1 MINWHSIPFAR
12 LLIPFTIGIVVYNC
26 SPGTLPYAFMLI
38 LLACTFLIF
47 ESSLQIQTKFKL
59 KIWTSIS
66 MLALFMS
73 FGAARLHYN
82 SAGIEKTHYSNLRE
96 TEYLKV
102 EIIDVLDSKT
112 DKLKIVADALDA
124 IDSSRRKTKCS
135 GRILINLKIDKLNC
149 HPNIGDS
156 YWIKANLTK
165 PEYSENPG
173 TFDYKTYLKRK
184 QILDYINTS
193 TSQIIRTKD
202 SFYHIKKTAYKL
214 RDYSLAVIKN
224 NIPNKLSYG
233 ISEALLLGYKSD
245 LNEDTNLIFNR
256 TGTLHILA
264 VSGMHAGLIF
274 AILNWIFGFIIKFK
288 KGNILKVTII
298 LFCLWF
304 YALMSGFSASV
315 IRAAV
320 MFSLM
325 SIGNLVNRSN
335 NPINTIFSSA
345 FIMLVYDP
353 NFLFDPGFQLSYTAV
368 IGISFCYSEIRGLY
382 LNKPKAI
389 IAICDLINVS
399 LCAQLLTFP
408 ISIFYFNQFPSYFLI
423 TNLIV
428 IPIYTLLIFL
438 IIAIFPLSLFPIAS
452 LFTGKVIDLLICY
465 NDIFM
470 HFMDSLPN
478 AVIMNLDLDYL
489 ELSLLYAFILKII
502 HDINFKIKINI
513 IPILILLSILSPYE
527 SYKHKRIQNQRFICL
542 MGFKNANIFVCVNG
556 EKSIVYGDS
565 LSFTQKSI
573 KNDLNRFF
581 LKHKIKSK
589 YMIQENF
596 SFVSTNFRSIS
607 GLGFQFFDRT
617 MTIQNTA
624 HLNRQN
630 SVYYLVNGAEKT
642 SYINLKLNP
651 SNLIIS
657 HKIKEY
663 KKHKIQNELFK
674 RFGKKINISTRFRI
688 ICQF

>member
-26 SPGTLPYAFMLI
+26 SPGTLPYAFVLI
-38 LLACTFLIF
+38 ILACTFLLF
-47 ESSLQIQTKFKL
+47 ENSLQIQAKFKL

-66 MLALFMS
+66 ILALFMS
-73 FGAARLHYN
+73 LGAARLHFTN
-82 SAGIEKTHYSNLRE
+82 AGIENSHYSNLKR

-102 EIIDVLDSKT
+102 EIIDVLELKNG
-112 DKLKIVADALDA
+112 KLKLVVDALIA
-124 IDSSRRKTKCS
+124 IDSSRSKTKCS
-135 GRILINLKIDKLNC
+135 GRILINLKLANN
-149 HPNIGDS
+149 NIQPKIGET
-156 YWIKANLTK
+156 YWIKSNLTE
-165 PEYSENPG
+165 PEFNENPG
-173 TFDYKTYLKRK
+173 TFDYRTYLKRK
-184 QILDYINTS
+184 HILHFINTS
-193 TSQIIRTKD
+193 ANNIIKTND
-202 SFYHIKKTAYKL
+202 SFYNIKKTAYEL

-245 LNEDTNLIFNR
+245 LNEDTNLIFTR

-274 AILNWIFGFIIKFK
+274 AMLNWVFGFIIKFK
-288 KGNILKVTII
+288 NGNILKAIII

-304 YALMSGFSASV
+304 YALMSGFSSSV

-345 FIMLVYDP
+345 FIMLMFDP
-353 NFLFDPGFQLSYTAV
+353 NFIFDPGFQLSYTAV
-368 IGISFCYSEIRGLY
+368 LGINLCYSKIKLLYTNKSKPIRV
-382 LNKPKAI
+382 I
-389 IAICDLINVS
+389 SDLINVS

-408 ISIFYFNQFPSYFLI
+408 ISIYYFNQFPSYFLI

-438 IIAIFPLSLFPIAS
+438 IIAIFPLCFFPIVSLFI
-452 LFTGKVIDLLICY
+452 GKVIDLLIYY

-478 AVIMNLDLDYL
+478 AVIMNLNLDYL
-489 ELSLLYAFILKII
+489 ELSLLYILIFKLIYS
-502 HDINFKIKINI
+502 INFKTKIKII
-513 IPILILLSILSPYE
+513 YILILFSILSPYE
-527 SYKHKRIQNQRFICL
+527 YYKHKSIQNQRFICL
-542 MGFKNANIFVCVNG
+542 MGFKYANIFVCVNG
-556 EKSIVYGDS
+556 EKSYVFGDS

-573 KNDLNRFF
+573 KNDLNKFF
-581 LKHKIKSK
+581 LKHHIKSK
-589 YMIQENF
+589 YVIQEKF

-607 GLGFQFFDRT
+607 RLGFQFFDRIV
-617 MTIQNTA
+617 TIENTA

-630 SVYYLVNGAEKT
+630 NVFYLINGVEKKH
-642 SYINLKLNP
+642 YITLKNKA

-657 HKIKEY
+657 HKIHEY
-663 KKHKIQNELFK
+663 KKQNIKNELFK
-674 RFGKKINISTRFRI
+674 RNGKKINISSGYRI
-688 ICQF
+688 IYQF

>member
-26 SPGTLPYAFMLI
+26 SPGTLPYAFVLI
-38 LLACTFLIF
+38 ILACTFLLF
-47 ESSLQIQTKFKL
+47 ENSLQIQAKFKL
-59 KIWTSIS
+59 KIWTSFSI
-66 MLALFMS
+66 LALFMS
-73 FGAARLHYN
+73 LGAARLHFTN
-82 SAGIEKTHYSNLRE
+82 AGIENSHYSNLKG

-102 EIIDVLDSKT
+102 EIIDVLELKNG
-112 DKLKIVADALDA
+112 KLKLVADALSA
-124 IDSSRRKTKCS
+124 IDSSRSKTKCS
-135 GRILINLKIDKLNC
+135 GRILINLKLTNN
-149 HPNIGDS
+149 NIQPKIGETI
-156 YWIKANLTK
+156 WIKSNLTE
-165 PEYSENPG
+165 PEFNENPG
-173 TFDYKTYLKRK
+173 TFDYRTYLKRK
-184 QILDYINTS
+184 HILHFINTS
-193 TSQIIRTKD
+193 ANNIIKTND
-202 SFYHIKKTAYKL
+202 SFYNIKKTAYEL
-214 RDYSLAVIKN
+214 RDYSLAVIKK

-245 LNEDTNLIFNR
+245 LNEDTNLVFTR

-274 AILNWIFGFIIKFK
+274 AMLNWVFGFIIKFK
-288 KGNILKVTII
+288 KGNILKVIII

-304 YALMSGFSASV
+304 YALMSGFSSSV

-345 FIMLVYDP
+345 FIMLVFDP

-368 IGISFCYSEIRGLY
+368 LGINLCYSKIKVLYKNKSKPIR
-382 LNKPKAI
+382 AI
-389 IAICDLINVS
+389 SDLINVS

-408 ISIFYFNQFPSYFLI
+408 ISIYYFNQFPSYFLI
-423 TNLIV
+423 TNIIV
-428 IPIYTLLIFL
+428 IPIYTFLIFL
-438 IIAIFPLSLFPIAS
+438 IIALFPLSLIPFLS
-452 LFTGKVIDLLICY
+452 LFIGKIIDFLIYY

-470 HFMDSLPN
+470 HFMDRLPY
-478 AVIMNLDLDYL
+478 AVINN
-489 ELSLLYAFILKII
+489 LSLDFIELIILY
-502 HDINFKIKINI
+502 
-513 IPILILLSILSPYE
+513 ILILKFIYWINHNSKVSILYILICLSMLAPYE
-527 SYKHKRIQNQRFICL
+527 YYKQVKTQNQRFICL
-542 MGFKNANIFVCVNG
+542 MGFKNANIFVCING
-556 EKSIVYGDS
+556 EKSFVFGDS

-581 LKHKIKSK
+581 LKHNIKSK

-607 GLGFQFFDRT
+607 GLGFQFFDRIV
-617 MTIQNTA
+617 TIQNTA

-630 SVYYLVNGAEKT
+630 NVFYIFNGAEKN
-642 SYINLKLNP
+642 YNLTLKNNP

-657 HKIKEY
+657 HKIQDQ
-663 KKHKIQNELFK
+663 KKQNIENELFK
-674 RFGKKINISTRFRI
+674 RYGKKINILTRFRI
-688 ICQF
+688 IYQF